1 MQDFIEK
8 ITERLQSEEL
18 QGILEFHS
26 KLCAVCDDEEKQKL
40 LKRGE
45 QNTIIILPLELDS
58 DMVFAG
64 LILPLLRQNKIDAND
79 FAEYS
84 SAFEL
89 ANSVLSIENVDIEKS
104 DDENIEKF
112 RSMLVAMAKD
122 IRVIILKLAS
132 ELNNFRHIKKLSE
145 EEQKKLHEETVDLY
159 VPLASRLGLSYIK
172 SELQDLDLSYT
183 NPNEYKKLLKLLAE
197 DNKIREIQME
207 KVRVELSQI
216 LKELGING
224 DIQARIKHVSSI
236 YNKLHQKNYT
246 INQLYDLLAMRVL
259 VNNVNECYSV
269 LGAVHTKYMPLDGR
283 FKDYIARPKL
293 NGYQSLHTTVLV
305 EGKPLEI
312 QIRTFE
318 MHNHAEYGIAA
329 HFLYKE
335 KKNRIDNLD
344 SRLLSIRKILE
355 NPNISSNQDLIN
367 ELKTDVYSGEIFVQT
382 PKGKI
387 LELPEFSTPVD
398 FAYAIHSNI
407 GNTCVGAK
415 VNGKMVPL
423 NKQLNNADV
432 VEIITSANAKGPSK
446 DWLSFVKSAGA
457 KNKINQFFKKN
468 DREDNIKKGK
478 SMLEQSAKVKDVDL
492 KVYMDDRWL
501 DSVLS
506 RYSLKNV
513 EDMYAMIG
521 CGAITT
527 TQILNKL
534 IAGYQQ
540 FNEEQKNEFVFK
552 PSNYENQ
559 NKDVSSI
566 SELRSMLIKY
576 AQCCNPVPGDEII
589 GFVSRGRGVTIHRKN
604 CKAVKYLDAD
614 RLMPLSWN
622 KSAEKTA
629 NFVANIQLLVKDAN
643 KMIAN
648 IVNKIAE
655 QKISIVSINSKKLKD
670 GDILIDIKVSITDKN
685 AVEDLM
691 NKLKN
696 IANVYDVKRGNWW
709 LKNWR

>member
-1 MQDFIEK
+1 MQEFVDK
-8 ITERLQSEEL
+8 ISERVQGEEL
-18 QGILEFHS
+18 QKILDFHK
-26 KLCAVCDDEEKQKL
+26 KLSALCTDEEKQNL

-45 QNTIIILPLELDS
+45 QNTIIILPLELDC
-58 DMVFAG
+58 DIIFAG
-64 LILPLLRQNKIDAND
+64 LLLPFLREKQINENM
-79 FAEYS
+79 FTEYH

-104 DDENIEKF
+104 DDENIENF

-132 ELNNFRHIKKLSE
+132 ELNKFRHLKKLTE
-145 EEQKKLHEETVDLY
+145 AEQRKLHEETIDLY

-172 SELQDLDLSYT
+172 SEFQDLDLSYT
-183 NPNEYKKLLKLLAE
+183 NPNEYRKLLKLLAE
-197 DNKIREIQME
+197 DNKIREVQME
-207 KVRVELSQI
+207 KVKVELSQI
-216 LKELGING
+216 LKELGIQG

-236 YNKLHQKNYT
+236 YNKIHQKNYT

-259 VNNVNECYSV
+259 VNSVNECYSV

-283 FKDYIARPKL
+283 FKDYIARPKP

-312 QIRTFE
+312 QIRTFD

-335 KKNRIDNLD
+335 KKSRIDNLD

-387 LELPEFSTPVD
+387 IELPEFSTPVD
-398 FAYAIHSNI
+398 FAYAIHSNV

-423 NKQLNNADV
+423 NKQLNNADI
-432 VEIITSANAKGPSK
+432 VEIITSTNAKGPSK
-446 DWLSFVKSAGA
+446 DWLSFVKSSGA

-478 SMLEQSAKVKDVDL
+478 SMLEQSAKIKDVDL

-501 DSVLS
+501 DGILN
-506 RYSLKNV
+506 RYSLKNI

-540 FNEEQKNEFVFK
+540 FNEDQKEEFIFK
-552 PSNYENQ
+552 PLNLENQ

-566 SELRSMLIKY
+566 SELKSMLIKY

-589 GFVSRGRGVTIHRKN
+589 GFVSRGRGVTIHRKS

-622 KSAEKTA
+622 KTTEKIA
-629 NFVANIQLLVKDAN
+629 NFVNYICKYFVCVFD
-643 KMIAN
+643 
-648 IVNKIAE
+648 
-655 QKISIVSINSKKLKD
+655 
-670 GDILIDIKVSITDKN
+670 
-685 AVEDLM
+685 
-691 NKLKN
+691 
-696 IANVYDVKRGNWW
+696 
-709 LKNWR
+709 